1 MESYYSD
8 QPSHILYE
16 GNNMIYIKNHNTSN
30 SISISKND
38 FQMNNIDFKTIKSL
52 SDFIEIYVYGILG
65 IINLNNIPCIVYGSK
80 YKLKAIILD
89 QCLYK
94 LVDIYYLPLINFN
107 KEMRPELDEE
117 FKYFKENILKVNL
130 YFSYPYNMTEL
141 YINQDSKKMD
151 EINSYLFNYELIIPF
166 LLNKNIKNKHDFFTK
181 FITGYFNCFV
191 SSPILGNTLLIYY
204 IYRKDTQFNYYEC
217 EFIIRYEND
226 VYDYIYGMKIGN
238 EKNDDDLFKKFT
250 NKSGII
256 FDITNNIYIKNCL
269 NDDILPYF
277 DYIEYD
283 QDNMKSDSIINFLEE
298 NNKEIKKLNYYFTC
312 KDPLTGKS
320 NNKYKQEESNQDGIC
335 IFIFDDFQDL
345 TKFNKELSMF
355 LLENY
360 FSKYQLKKD
369 FKNQK
374 ENYVNTKKLEKFDAL
389 ILSLK
394 RLSDKFYKHSN
405 NITKMSFKPFI
416 YKSQLFNKSI
426 PQDLKLK
433 LFIGTYNV
441 SAMKKEILISKF
453 NINYFLFPEKISK
466 YLSKDNLPDLYV
478 ISFEEI
484 VELNAGNVLISSND
498 DLIEIYKSKIV
509 SELCKNESYD
519 FLMQKNLVG
528 ILIFILVKS
537 KLHDEIK
544 NLNITETKTGIL
556 GFGNKG
562 NYMVKFKFKNKDFVF
577 VTGHLSAGDEKNDFD
592 KRTNELTNIFQ
603 NLTEDNKTMKN
614 LLYFICGDL
623 NFRIDLPKE
632 KFYQICSYNY
642 NYKNKDKEKGISEIQ
657 AKKCIYELKKYDEM
671 SLIKEKFSDY
681 NLKEGTINFPPTYK
695 YIKESLIYND
705 KRTPSWT
712 DRILYKGD
720 KSVKCI
726 FYDSIDLYISDHKP
740 IVGLFEIDFIQ

>member
-1 MESYYSD
+1 MESYYEN
-8 QPSHILYE
+8 QPSHTIYE
-16 GNNMIYIKNHNTSN
+16 GKNMIYIKNNNTSN
-30 SISISKND
+30 SLSISKND

-52 SDFIEIYVYGILG
+52 SDFIEFYVYGILG
-65 IINLNNIPCIVYGSK
+65 IIKLNNIPCIIYGSK
-80 YKLKAIILD
+80 YKLLAFILD

-94 LVDIYYLPLINFN
+94 LEDIYYMPLINFN
-107 KEMRPELDEE
+107 KEMKSELDEE
-117 FKYFKENILKVNL
+117 FKYFKEKILKVNL
-130 YFSYPYNMTEL
+130 YFSYPYDMTEL
-141 YINQDSKKMD
+141 YMNQDSKKMD

-181 FITGYFNCFV
+181 FINGYFDCFK
-191 SSPILGNTLLIYY
+191 SSPILGHTLMIYY
-204 IYRKDTQFNYYEC
+204 IFRKDTKFNYYEC

-238 EKNDDDLFKKFT
+238 EKFDEDLFKKFA

-256 FDITNNIYIKNCL
+256 FDITNNLYIKNCY

-277 DYIEYD
+277 DYVEYD
-283 QDNMKSDSIINFLEE
+283 QDNMKSDSIINFLEDI
-298 NNKEIKKLNYYFTC
+298 NKEIKKLNYYYTC

-320 NNKYKQEESNQDGIC
+320 SSKYRQEESNQDGLC
-335 IFIFDDFQDL
+335 IFVFDDFQDL

-355 LLENY
+355 LIENY
-360 FSKYQLKKD
+360 FSKYQIKKD
-369 FKNQK
+369 FKHQK
-374 ENYVNTKKLEKFDAL
+374 ENYLNTKKIEKFHEL
-389 ILSLK
+389 ILRLK
-394 RLSDKFYKHSN
+394 MISDEFYKCTN
-405 NITKMSFKPFI
+405 NTTNISFKSFI
-416 YKSQLFNKSI
+416 YKSKSLDKNI
-426 PQDLKLK
+426 PHDLKLK

-441 SAMKKEILISKF
+441 SAMKKEVITSKF

-498 DLIEIYKSKIV
+498 DLIELYKSKIA

-537 KLHDEIK
+537 KLYDEIK

-562 NYMVKFKFKNKDFVF
+562 NYMVKFKYKNKDFVF
-577 VTGHLSAGDEKNDFD
+577 ITGHLSAGDEKKDFE
-592 KRTNELTNIFQ
+592 KRENELSNIFQ
-603 NLTEDNKTMKN
+603 NLTEDNKIMKN

-623 NFRIDLPKE
+623 NFRIYLPIE
-632 KFYQICSYNY
+632 KFYEICNYNDNN

-695 YIKESLIYND
+695 YNKESLI
-705 KRTPSWT
+705 
-712 DRILYKGD
+712 
-720 KSVKCI
+720 
-726 FYDSIDLYISDHKP
+726 
-740 IVGLFEIDFIQ
+740 

>member
-1 MESYYSD
+1 
-8 QPSHILYE
+8 
-16 GNNMIYIKNHNTSN
+16 
-30 SISISKND
+30 
-38 FQMNNIDFKTIKSL
+38 
-52 SDFIEIYVYGILG
+52 
-65 IINLNNIPCIVYGSK
+65 
-80 YKLKAIILD
+80 
-89 QCLYK
+89 
-94 LVDIYYLPLINFN
+94 
-107 KEMRPELDEE
+107 
-117 FKYFKENILKVNL
+117 
-130 YFSYPYNMTEL
+130 
-141 YINQDSKKMD
+141 
-151 EINSYLFNYELIIPF
+151 
-166 LLNKNIKNKHDFFTK
+166 
-181 FITGYFNCFV
+181 
-191 SSPILGNTLLIYY
+191 
-204 IYRKDTQFNYYEC
+204 
-217 EFIIRYEND
+217 
-226 VYDYIYGMKIGN
+226 
-238 EKNDDDLFKKFT
+238 
-250 NKSGII
+250 
-256 FDITNNIYIKNCL
+256 
-269 NDDILPYF
+269 
-277 DYIEYD
+277 
-283 QDNMKSDSIINFLEE
+283 
-298 NNKEIKKLNYYFTC
+298 
-312 KDPLTGKS
+312 
-320 NNKYKQEESNQDGIC
+320 
-335 IFIFDDFQDL
+335 
-345 TKFNKELSMF
+345 
-355 LLENY
+355 
-360 FSKYQLKKD
+360 
-369 FKNQK
+369 
-374 ENYVNTKKLEKFDAL
+374 
-389 ILSLK
+389 
-394 RLSDKFYKHSN
+394 
-405 NITKMSFKPFI
+405 MSFRPFI
-416 YKSQLFNKSI
+416 YKSQLLNKTI
-426 PQDLKLK
+426 PQDFKLK

-441 SAMKKEILISKF
+441 SAMKKEELISKF
-453 NINYFLFPEKISK
+453 NIKHFLFPEKTSK

-484 VELNAGNVLISSND
+484 VELNAGNVLISSNN

-603 NLTEDNKTMKN
+603 NLTEENKTMKN

-632 KFYQICSYNY
+632 KFYKICSYNDNN

-657 AKKCIYELKKYDEM
+657 AKKYIYELKKYDEM
-671 SLIKEKFSDY
+671 NLIKEKFSDY